1 MSRFTRRDRESFQYF
16 LPEPEDDQ
24 HYVECDKANELAL
37 IEEDGTEVCICAEI
51 QQALEDDH
59 ADRMF
64 RERRE
69 QSYDPIHY
77 G

>member
-1 MSRFTRRDRESFQYF
+1 MPRFTRRDRESFQYF
-16 LPEPEDDQ
+16 LPEPEDDR
-24 HYVECDKANELAL
+24 HYVECDKTNERAL

-59 ADRMF
+59 TDRVLQH
-64 RERRE
+64 RKE
-69 QSYDPIHY
+69 SDDPIHY